1 MFSENAIAR
10 YSDCLCTTGETE
22 DNQQVAKQNVSL
34 TSRPL
39 PNRGSKINAQL
50 PKACSPQAPKNAE
63 PMAEKAR
70 FGTKLRVP
78 GTARGSRCHGDRP
91 GGPEKRNLH
100 AEGPEITARLAGCR
114 LASLERQRQQEI
126 TKR

>member
-1 MFSENAIAR
+1 MFSTCVSRGLKVFSENAIAR

-50 PKACSPQAPKNAE
+50 PKACSPQARKTQSLWQKRPSTPVRDE
-63 PMAEKAR
+63 VESAR
-70 FGTKLRVP
+70 H
-78 GTARGSRCHGDRP
+78 S
-91 GGPEKRNLH
+91 
-100 AEGPEITARLAGCR
+100 ARL
-114 LASLERQRQQEI
+114 
-126 TKR
+126 